1 MFVAD
6 DGPMDQPALADF
18 LRSRRSGLQPEDVGL
33 PAGPRRL
40 VPGLRREEVAALAGM
55 SADYY
60 VRMEQAR
67 SPQPSEQMLAAL
79 ARALRLSNDERDH
92 LYRLAGHNVPARTS
106 LDTHVAPALMR
117 VFDRLEETPALILS
131 SLGETLAQNWLGA
144 ALLGDHSRHTGLARS
159 SVYRWFTDPGE
170 REIYPVADQQR
181 QARAQVAGLRLA
193 IGAAGQRSRAGVL
206 VRELSRVS
214 AEFTEI
220 WELHEVA
227 TRFEDH
233 KTLIH
238 AELGPINLDCQTLFT
253 EDQGQALLIL
263 TAAPRSEAAKKLAL
277 LAVLGHQRFAPAP
290 LADRPATH

>member
-1 MFVAD
+1 
-6 DGPMDQPALADF
+6 MDQAALADF
-18 LRSRRSGLQPEDVGL
+18 LRSRRSGLRPEDVGL

-79 ARALRLSNDERDH
+79 ARALRLSNDERDY
-92 LYRLAGHNVPARTS
+92 LYRLAGHNVPARTP
-106 LDTHVAPALMR
+106 LDTHVAPSLIR

-159 SVYRWFTDPGE
+159 SVYRWFTDPTD
-170 REIYPVADQQR
+170 REIYPFADRQR
-181 QARAQVAGLRLA
+181 QSRAQVAGLRA
-193 IGAAGQRSRAGVL
+193 AFGAAGQRSRAGEL

-220 WELHEVA
+220 WELHDVA

-238 AELGPINLDCQTLFT
+238 PELGPIELDCQTLFT
-253 EDQGQALLIL
+253 EDRGQALLIL
-263 TAAPRSEAAKKLAL
+263 TAAPRSEAAEKLAL

-290 LADRPATH
+290 LADGPAAE

>member
-1 MFVAD
+1 
-6 DGPMDQPALADF
+6 MDQPALAAF
-18 LRSRRSGLQPEDVGL
+18 LRSRRSALRPEDVGL
-33 PAGPRRL
+33 AAGARRL

-60 VRMEQAR
+60 VRMEQSR

-79 ARALRLSNDERDH
+79 ARALRLTNDERDY
-92 LYRLAGHNVPARTS
+92 LYRLAGHNVPARTP
-106 LDTHVAPALMR
+106 LDTHVAPSLMR

-131 SLGETLAQNWLGA
+131 CLGETLAQNWLGA

-159 SVYRWFTDPGE
+159 SVYRWFTLPPD
-170 REIYPVADQQR
+170 REMYPVADRQR
-181 QARAQVAGLRLA
+181 QSRAQVAGLRA
-193 IGAAGQRSRAGVL
+193 AYGAAGQHSRAGAL

-214 AEFTEI
+214 VEFTEI
-220 WELHEVA
+220 WELQDVA

-233 KTLIH
+233 KTLLH
-238 AELGPINLDCQTLFT
+238 PELGAIELDCQTLFT

-263 TAAPRSEAAKKLAL
+263 TAAPRSEAAEKLAL

-290 LADRPATH
+290 LTHGPADD

>member
-1 MFVAD
+1 
-6 DGPMDQPALADF
+6 MDQPALADF
-18 LRSRRSGLQPEDVGL
+18 LRSRRSGLRPEDVGL

-79 ARALRLSNDERDH
+79 ARALRLSNDERDY
-92 LYRLAGHNVPARTS
+92 LYRLAGHNVPARTP
-106 LDTHVAPALMR
+106 LDTHVAPSLMR

-144 ALLGDHSRHTGLARS
+144 ALLGDHSRYTGLARS
-159 SVYRWFTDPGE
+159 SVYRWFTDPAD
-170 REIYPVADQQR
+170 REIYPVADRQR
-181 QARAQVAGLRLA
+181 QSRAQVAGLRA
-193 IGAAGQRSRAGVL
+193 AFGAAGQHSRAGAL

-214 AEFTEI
+214 PEFTEI
-220 WELHEVA
+220 WELHDVA
-227 TRFEDH
+227 TRFQDH

-238 AELGPINLDCQTLFT
+238 PELGAIELDCQTLFT

-263 TAAPRSEAAKKLAL
+263 TAAPRSEGAEKLAL

-290 LADRPATH
+290 LTNGPAAD

>member
-1 MFVAD
+1 
-6 DGPMDQPALADF
+6 MDQAALADF
-18 LRSRRSGLQPEDVGL
+18 LRSRRSGLRPEDVGL

-79 ARALRLSNDERDH
+79 ARALRLSNDERDY
-92 LYRLAGHNVPARTS
+92 LYRLAGHNVPARTP

-144 ALLGDHSRHTGLARS
+144 ALLGDHSRYTGPARS
-159 SVYRWFTDPGE
+159 SVYRWFTDPAE
-170 REIYPVADQQR
+170 REVYPFADR
-181 QARAQVAGLRLA
+181 PRHSRAQVAGLRA
-193 IGAAGQRSRAGVL
+193 AVGAAGQRSRAGAL
-206 VRELSRVS
+206 VRELGRVS
-214 AEFTEI
+214 TEFAEI
-220 WELHEVA
+220 WELQDVA

-238 AELGPINLDCQTLFT
+238 PELGAIELDCQTLYT

-263 TAAPRSEAAKKLAL
+263 TAAPRSEAAEKLAL

-290 LADRPATH
+290 LRNGPATD